1 MVRAF
6 PVRNYI
12 DVRGSLGVIEGAD
25 LPFPVQRIYYLYDV
39 PIGAVRGEHAH
50 RKLEQLILCMHGRVE
65 VTFNDGSSSQKF
77 LLERPSQALHV
88 RPGLWRSLRFLEA
101 ETIVCVL
108 ASRPYEPEDYIYT
121 FEEYLR
127 WVNAEKARRSP
138 APEVE

>member
-25 LPFPVQRIYYLYDV
+25 LPFAVRRIYYLYDV

-50 RKLEQLILCMHGRVE
+50 KQLEQLILCMHGRVE
-65 VTFNDGSSSQKF
+65 VTFNDGSAAHKF
-77 LLERPSQALHV
+77 MLDRPSQALYV
-88 RPGLWRSLRFLEA
+88 PPGLWRSLRFLHA

-108 ASRPYEPEDYIYT
+108 ASRPYEPDDYIYA
-121 FEEYLR
+121 FEDYLD
-127 WVNAEKARRSP
+127 WVKDNNAPKRAGP
-138 APEVE
+138 I